1 MPTAPKQKA
10 FPGPI
15 EGEALSLLQ
24 DDLLPGFLAGRRWY
38 AAKDAGIPGVRIVDA
53 LPLPLA
59 SGSAQLC
66 LLRVEPPG
74 REPQLY
80 QLPLVLDRSGRTD
93 PDDPFTIAG
102 PDELP
107 WAGSLRDGYG
117 DEEVVRALLDSI
129 RKGGTQKDGTQS
141 GGLRFGRSRAF
152 ADFETA
158 LDSGAPLRWAGVE
171 QSNTSIRVGDTAI
184 LKGLR
189 KLEPGIHPELE
200 VSRFLTEV
208 ANFRNTPPLLGW
220 VERSGDGQTAALCVL
235 QALIPDCEDAWS
247 HVTGRL
253 VERVRRFDDQA
264 DDIALMAFMR
274 RLGRRTAEL
283 HRALATPSDDA
294 AFTPEPVTADH
305 LSDWAEGV
313 RALARRVLG
322 QLRDALPTLDEA
334 IAVYGASLTRSEET
348 VMQQIAALTPA
359 SADLCAMRLHGDY
372 HLGQV
377 LAAKDD
383 VYIVDF
389 EGEPMR
395 PLAERRAKHCIL
407 RDVAGMLRSVAY
419 AAATARNA
427 LPDDLDETARSAR
440 ESWLAWWE
448 GEASSAFVAGYRE
461 GIGDCPGYPGDPNI
475 ASQLLKLFLLEK
487 AFYEIGY
494 ELANRPDWVAIPLAG
509 VIGILGADAGPDVAD
524 RVSGPVGQASPGG
537 TRTGTARAH
546 AMPFGAQVLPDG
558 SVRFALWAP
567 SAEHVTLRLEDTQGI
582 LPMGRRGDG
591 WFEWTTA
598 QAQPGT
604 RYLFE
609 LENGAKVPDPASRH
623 QPEDVHGPSEVIDPT
638 TFRWTD
644 EGWAGRPW
652 HETVLYELHVGTFTP
667 DGTFRAAI
675 DRLDYLVELGV
686 TAIELMPVA
695 DFPGN
700 RNWGYDGVLPFAPD
714 AAYGRPEDLKA
725 LIDAAH
731 AKGLMVFLDVVYN
744 HFGPEGNYLNAYAG
758 AFFTDRHKT
767 PWGDAINVDGP
778 RNATV
783 RDYFIHNTL
792 YWIEEFHMDGLR
804 FDAVHAI
811 IDDSDRLFLQE
822 LAERVHDLVR
832 GKRLVHL
839 VLEND
844 ENEAHLLDRHP
855 EGDPRWHTAQWNDD
869 LHHCLHSMASGEA
882 SGYYADYAGDAV
894 KLARALAEGFAFQG
908 HASSY
913 RGGGARGEPSAH
925 LPTTAFVNFIQN
937 HDQIGNRAFGDRITR
952 VAKPKAVRAA
962 AALTLLGPGIPMLFM
977 GEEWASDQPF
987 PFFCD
992 FGDELAEAV
1001 RNGRREE
1008 FAKFPE
1014 FHDPAVR
1021 DRIPDPT
1028 GMATYLSAKLDWEN
1042 RDKPGHAEW
1051 LDWYRRILAL
1061 RRTEIAPRL
1070 EGAPGGAATHEVI
1083 GGRGVR
1089 VCWRL
1094 GDGSR
1099 LHLRAN
1105 LSDTHVPGMSD
1116 PPGRVLWTEGEG
1128 IRDGALGAWSVVWS
1142 IEETTTLDRL
1152 AERMGV
1158 ETSYT
1163 NAAGET
1169 VRASEDTVRALLKV
1183 MEVDAPDEDAATRAL
1198 SDLDRAELSRPLPP
1212 VVVQRIDRPTF
1223 TVPVTLPEGSGEL
1236 RWTLALESGEVRTHA
1251 ALFGDLPLIRKAM
1264 LDGRCVEVRRLGLG
1278 DAPAPGYHRLLLESD
1293 GLRAETT
1300 VIAAPDRCHLP
1311 VPLQMGERIWGLSVQ
1326 LFSLRCAGD
1335 WGIGDFGDL
1344 ISVADMAAARG
1355 AGIVGLNPLH
1365 ALFLDQPEQAS
1376 PYSPASRLFLNPLY
1390 IDVMAVPELM
1400 ACEEARA
1407 RVASEDF
1414 TKAVQA
1420 ADAAPLVDYAA
1431 VAALKLPILERL
1443 FAQFQEHSGADRW
1456 TAFSAYRVEMGEAL
1470 ERFCTFQALREH
1482 FAEVGK
1488 PDWRRW
1494 PAEFRDPA
1502 SDAVRRFTEEHRER
1516 IDFFVWLQWVAD
1528 AQLKAATERTRE
1540 RGMAVGFYRDLAVGA
1555 DSAGAETWAAP
1566 HVVVSAAHVGA
1577 PPDLFNP
1584 AGQDWGLPPFHPHA
1598 LREEGYARFIE
1609 LVRANMRHSGA
1620 LRIDHAMALQH
1631 VYWIPEGHPP
1641 SEGAYVAY
1649 PMDDLLGI
1657 LALESQRNRCL
1668 VVGEDLGTV
1677 PEGFRERM
1685 EEAGVL
1691 SYRVVFFEW
1700 TADGGFVGPDDY
1712 PYMALATVGS
1722 HDLATLRGWWEG
1734 HDIEL
1739 KEQKGLYPAE
1749 GEADRQRDR
1758 RRTER
1763 SRLLEAL
1770 TAANLPLPAS
1780 FGADSPYE
1788 DSLSHAVHAFLART
1802 NSTIAIAQLDDLTAE
1817 REQVNLPGTVDQYP
1831 NWRRKLGLSL
1841 EELADSREAGA
1852 IATILAAAR
1861 PAAVA
1866 ANSPS
1871 PLRGEGRGEGDSL
1884 SPPGRGLG

>member
-1 MPTAPKQKA
+1 LSTAPKPNA

-24 DDLLPGFLAGRRWY
+24 NDLLPNYLTSRRWY
-38 AAKDAGIPGVRIVDA
+38 AAKDAGTPRVRIVDA

-80 QLPLVLDRSGRTD
+80 QLPLVLDRSGRAD
-93 PDDPFTIAG
+93 PKDPFTIAG

-117 DEEVVRALLDSI
+117 DEEVVRALLEGI
-129 RKGGTQKDGTQS
+129 RKGAGDT
-141 GGLRFGRSRAF
+141 GGLTFRRSRAF
-152 ADFETA
+152 TGLADA
-158 LDSGAPLRWAGVE
+158 LGEGVPLRWTGVE
-171 QSNTSIRVGDTAI
+171 QSNTSIKIGDTAI

-189 KLEPGIHPELE
+189 KLETGIHPELE
-200 VSRFLTEV
+200 VGRFLTEV
-208 ANFRNTPPLLGW
+208 AGFRNTPPLLGW
-220 VERSGDGQTAALCVL
+220 VGRSGNGETAALCIL
-235 QALIPDCEDAWS
+235 QGLVPDCEDSWS
-247 HVTGRL
+247 HVTARL
-253 VERVRRFDDQA
+253 SARVELFDDRSD

-274 RLGRRTAEL
+274 RLGRRTAEM

-294 AFTPEPVTADH
+294 AFTPEPVTPDM
-305 LSDWAEGV
+305 LTDWADGV
-313 RALARRVLG
+313 RRLARRVLD
-322 QLRDALPTLDEA
+322 QLREA
-334 IAVYGASLTRSEET
+334 APGLEAGIGAYAASLADSEGT
-348 VMQQIAALTPA
+348 VMRQIDALTPA
-359 SADLCAMRLHGDY
+359 NADFCAMRLHGDY

-383 VYIVDF
+383 VFIVDF

-407 RDVAGMLRSVAY
+407 RDVAGMLRSIAY
-419 AAATARNA
+419 AAAAARDS
-427 LPDDLDETARSAR
+427 LPDGLDETARSAR

-448 GEASSAFVAGYRE
+448 GEASSCFVSGYRE
-461 GIGDCPGYPGDPNI
+461 AIGDCPGYPGDP
-475 ASQLLKLFLLEK
+475 AVAAQLLKLFLLEK

-494 ELANRPDWVAIPLAG
+494 ELANRPGWVGIPLAG
-509 VIGILGADAGPDVAD
+509 VIGILEADAGPDVAD
-524 RVSGPVGQASPGG
+524 RVSGPVGQSAPGA
-537 TRTGTARAH
+537 TRIGEARAH

-567 SAEHVTLRLEDTQGI
+567 SAEQVSLWLDDTQAL
-582 LPMGRRGDG
+582 LPMVRRRDG

-609 LENGAKVPDPASRH
+609 LPNGNRVPDPASRH

-638 TFRWTD
+638 VYPWKDEAWT
-644 EGWAGRPW
+644 GRPW

-667 DGTFRAAI
+667 DGTFLAAI
-675 DRLDYLVELGV
+675 DKLDELVELGV

-695 DFPGN
+695 DFPGA

-725 LIDAAH
+725 LVDAAH

-744 HFGPEGNYLNAYAG
+744 HFGPEGNYLNAYAS

-778 RNATV
+778 RNANV

-811 IDDSDRLFLQE
+811 LDDSDKLFLQE
-822 LAERVHDLVR
+822 LAERVHDMVR
-832 GKRLVHL
+832 GKRHVHL

-844 ENEAHLLDRHP
+844 ENEAHLLERHP

-869 LHHCLHSMASGEA
+869 LHHSLHAAASGEA

-925 LPTTAFVNFIQN
+925 LPPTAFVNFIQN
-937 HDQIGNRAFGDRITR
+937 HDQIGNRAFGDRITQFS
-952 VAKPKAVRAA
+952 KPEAVRAA
-962 AALTLLGPGIPMLFM
+962 ASLYLLGPGIPMLFM
-977 GEEWASDQPF
+977 GEEWASARPF

-1001 RNGRREE
+1001 RKGRREE

-1014 FHDPAVR
+1014 FQDPKVR

-1028 GMATYLSAKLDWEN
+1028 GTATFLSAKLDWEN
-1042 RDKPGHAEW
+1042 RNTGRHGEW
-1051 LDWYRRILAL
+1051 LDWYRRILAV
-1061 RRTEIAPRL
+1061 RRQEIVPRL
-1070 EGAPGGAATHEVI
+1070 ENAPGGAGSHEVI

-1099 LHLRAN
+1099 LHLHAN
-1105 LSDTHVPGMSD
+1105 LSDTPLPGVND
-1116 PPGRVLWTEGEG
+1116 TPGRTLWTEGEG
-1128 IRDGALGAWSVVWS
+1128 VRDGAMAPWSVVWS
-1142 IEETTTLDRL
+1142 IEETTLLDRL
-1152 AERMGV
+1152 AERMGI

-1169 VRASEDTVRALLKV
+1169 VRASEDTIRALLAA
-1183 MEVDAPDEDAATRAL
+1183 MEIDAPDEKAAAKAL
-1198 SDLDRAELSRPLPP
+1198 ADLDRAELSRPLPP
-1212 VVVQRIDRPTF
+1212 VVVQRIDHPPF
-1223 TVPVTLPEGSGEL
+1223 TVAVTLPEGTGEL
-1236 RWTLALESGEVRTHA
+1236 RWTLALEDGGSRSDA
-1251 ALFGDLPLIRKAM
+1251 ANFGDLPLIRRAA
-1264 LDGRCVEVRRLGLG
+1264 LDGRTVEVRRLDLG
-1278 DAPAPGYHRLLLESD
+1278 EAPAPGYHRLLVEAD
-1293 GLRAETT
+1293 GMRAETT
-1300 VIAAPDRCHLP
+1300 VIAAPDQCHLP
-1311 VPLQMGERIWGLSVQ
+1311 TPIQMGERIWGLSAQ
-1326 LFSLRCAGD
+1326 LFSVRCAGD

-1344 ISVADMAAARG
+1344 VSLAEMAAARG

-1365 ALFLDQPEQAS
+1365 ALFLDSPAQCS

-1400 ACEEARA
+1400 ACDEARS
-1407 RVASEDF
+1407 RIASDDF
-1414 TKAVQA
+1414 TKAAQA
-1420 ADAAPLVDYAA
+1420 AEAAPLVDYAA
-1431 VAALKLPILERL
+1431 VAALKLPVLEIL
-1443 FAQFQEHSGADRW
+1443 FSHFQEHGSAERW
-1456 TAFSAYRVEMGEAL
+1456 TALTAFRAEMGEAL

-1482 FAEVGK
+1482 FVEVGK
-1488 PDWRRW
+1488 HDWRQW
-1494 PAEFRDPA
+1494 PKEFRDA
-1502 SDAVRRFTEEHRER
+1502 GSQAVRRFAEEHRDR
-1516 IDFFVWLQWVAD
+1516 VDFFVWLQWLAD
-1528 AQLKAATERTRE
+1528 GQLRAAAERARD

-1566 HVVVSAAHVGA
+1566 HVVVPTAHVGA

-1598 LREEGYARFIE
+1598 LRDDGYARFIE
-1609 LVRANMRHSGA
+1609 LLRANMRHAGA
-1620 LRIDHAMALQH
+1620 IRIDHAMALQH
-1631 VYWIPEGHPP
+1631 VYWIPEGHPA

-1677 PEGFRERM
+1677 PVGFRERM
-1685 EEAGVL
+1685 AEAGIL
-1691 SYRVVFFEW
+1691 SYRVMFFEW
-1700 TADGGFVGPDDY
+1700 TEDGGFVGPDDY
-1712 PYMALATVGS
+1712 PYLALATVGS

-1734 HDIEL
+1734 HDIDL
-1739 KEQKGLYPAE
+1739 KEEKGLYPAE
-1749 GEADRQRDR
+1749 GEAQRQRDR
-1758 RRTER
+1758 RRDER

-1780 FGADSPYE
+1780 FGPDSPYS
-1788 DSLSHAVHAFLART
+1788 DALGHAVHAFLART
-1802 NSTIAIAQLDDLTAE
+1802 NAAISMVQLDDLTTE
-1817 REQVNLPGTVDQYP
+1817 LEQVNLPGTVDQYP
-1831 NWRRKLGLSL
+1831 NWRRKLSLSL
-1841 EELADSREAGA
+1841 EDIADSPEAGV
-1852 IATILAAAR
+1852 IGTILAAAR
-1861 PAAVA
+1861 PAAIQ
-1866 ANSPS
+1866 SPS
-1871 PLRGEGRGEGDSL
+1871 P
-1884 SPPGRGLG
+1884 

>member
-1 MPTAPKQKA
+1 MPTAPKPNA

-24 DDLLPGFLAGRRWY
+24 DDLLPAFLTGRRWY
-38 AAKDAGIPGVRIVDA
+38 AAKDAGTPRVRIVDA

-59 SGSAQLC
+59 SGAAQLC

-80 QLPLVLDRSGRTD
+80 QLPLVLDRSGESKA
-93 PDDPFTIAG
+93 DDPFNIAG
-102 PDELP
+102 PDDLP

-117 DEEVVRALLDSI
+117 DEEVVRALLDGI
-129 RKGGTQKDGTQS
+129 RKGSTSTNDGT
-141 GGLRFGRSRAF
+141 GGLSFGRSRAF
-152 ADFETA
+152 AEVEGA
-158 LDSGAPLRWAGVE
+158 LGADTPLRWTGVE
-171 QSNTSIRVGDTAI
+171 QSNTSIRVGDKAI

-189 KLEPGIHPELE
+189 KLETGVHPELE
-200 VSRFLTEV
+200 VGRFLTEV
-208 ANFRNTPPLLGW
+208 AGFRNTPPLLGW
-220 VERSGDGQTAALCVL
+220 VERTGDGGTAALCIL
-235 QALIPDCEDAWS
+235 QGLVPDCEDAWS
-247 HVTGRL
+247 HVTTRL
-253 VERVRRFDDQA
+253 NARMARFDDEKA
-264 DDIALMAFMR
+264 DDVALMAFMR
-274 RLGRRTAEL
+274 RLGRRTAEM
-283 HRALATPSDDA
+283 HRALATPGGDA
-294 AFTPEPVTADH
+294 AFTPEPVTPDT
-305 LSDWAEGV
+305 LSDWADGV
-313 RALARRVLG
+313 RRLARRVLA
-322 QLRDALPTLDEA
+322 QLRAATPGLEESIIPYA
-334 IAVYGASLTRSEET
+334 ASLADSEAT
-348 VMQQIAALTPA
+348 VMSQIEALTPT
-359 SADLCAMRLHGDY
+359 SAGFHAMRLHGDY

-377 LAAKDD
+377 LAGKDD
-383 VYIVDF
+383 VFIVDF

-395 PLAERRAKHCIL
+395 PLAERRAKHSIL
-407 RDVAGMLRSVAY
+407 RDVAGMLRSIAY
-419 AAATARNA
+419 AAASARDA
-427 LPDDLDETARSAR
+427 LPADLDETARGAR

-448 GEASSAFVAGYRE
+448 GEASSCFVSGYRE
-461 GIGDCPGYPGDPNI
+461 AIEDCPGYPADPTV

-494 ELANRPDWVAIPLAG
+494 ELANRPNWVAIPLAG
-509 VIGILGADAGPDVAD
+509 VIGILGADAGPEVAD
-524 RVSGPVGQASPGG
+524 HVSGPPGDMIGQAAPGA
-537 TRTGTARAH
+537 TRIGEARAH
-546 AMPFGAQVLPDG
+546 AMPFGAQVQPDG

-567 SAEHVTLRLEDTQGI
+567 SAEQVSLWLEDTQAL
-582 LPMGRRGDG
+582 LPMVRRGDG

-598 QAQPGT
+598 QAQPGS
-604 RYLFE
+604 RYLFD
-609 LENGAKVPDPASRH
+609 LGAGGGGGTRVPDPASRH

-638 TFRWTD
+638 VYRWAD
-644 EGWAGRPW
+644 EAWTGRPW

-675 DRLDYLVELGV
+675 DKLDALVDLGI

-695 DFPGN
+695 DFPGT

-725 LIDAAH
+725 LVDAAH

-744 HFGPEGNYLNAYAG
+744 HFGPEGNYLNAYAN

-783 RDYFIHNTL
+783 RDYFIHNSL
-792 YWIEEFHMDGLR
+792 YWIEEFHLDGLR

-811 IDDSDRLFLQE
+811 LDDSDKLFLQE
-822 LAERVHDLVR
+822 LAERLQDAVR
-832 GKRLVHL
+832 GQRHVHL

-844 ENEAHLLDRHP
+844 ENESHLLERHP

-869 LHHCLHSMASGEA
+869 LHHCLHAGASGES
-882 SGYYADYAGDAV
+882 SGYYADYANDPV

-925 LPTTAFVNFIQN
+925 LPPTAFVNFIQN
-937 HDQIGNRAFGDRITR
+937 HDQIGNRAFGDRIT
-952 VAKPKAVRAA
+952 AFSKPEAVRAA
-962 AALTLLGPGIPMLFM
+962 SSLFLLGPGIPMLFM
-977 GEEWASDQPF
+977 GEEWASARPF

-1001 RNGRREE
+1001 RKGRREE

-1014 FHDPAVR
+1014 FQDPAMR

-1028 GMATYLSAKLDWEN
+1028 GQSTFLSAKLDWEN
-1042 RDKPGHAEW
+1042 RDQGTHGEW

-1061 RRTEIAPRL
+1061 RREEIVPRL

-1083 GGRGVR
+1083 GGRAVR

-1105 LSDTHVPGMSD
+1105 LSDEPVPGVSD
-1116 PPGRVLWTEGEG
+1116 APGRVLWTEGPG
-1128 IRDGALGAWSVVWS
+1128 RGDVIRDGTLGPWSVVWS

-1152 AERMGV
+1152 AERMGI
-1158 ETSYT
+1158 ETDYS

-1169 VRASEDTVRALLKV
+1169 VRASEDTVRALLTA
-1183 MEVDAPDEDAATRAL
+1183 MEVDANDPARAL
-1198 SDLDRAELSRPLPP
+1198 AELDRRELSRPLPP
-1212 VVVQRIDRPTF
+1212 VVVQRVDRPPF
-1223 TVPVTLPEGSGEL
+1223 TVTVTLPEGSGEL
-1236 RWTLALESGEVRTHA
+1236 RWTLALEQGKPRSDA
-1251 ALFGDLPLIRKAM
+1251 ANFGDLPLVRKAA
-1264 LDGRCVEVRRLGLG
+1264 LDGRPVEVRRLDLG
-1278 DAPAPGYHRLLLESD
+1278 EAPAPGYHRLLVEAD
-1293 GLRAETT
+1293 GIRAETT
-1300 VIAAPDRCHLP
+1300 VIAAPGQCHLP
-1311 VPLQMGERIWGLSVQ
+1311 TPLQMGERIWGLSVQ
-1326 LFSLRCAGD
+1326 LFSVRCAGD

-1344 ISVADMAAARG
+1344 VSVADMAAARG

-1390 IDVMAVPELM
+1390 IDVLAVPELM
-1400 ACEEARA
+1400 ACAEARD
-1407 RVASEDF
+1407 RVASDAF
-1414 TKAVQA
+1414 TKAAQA
-1420 ADAAPLVDYAA
+1420 AEAAPLVDYAA
-1431 VAALKLPILERL
+1431 VAALKLPILETL
-1443 FAQFQEHSGADRW
+1443 FAHFQVHGTTERWSGFA
-1456 TAFSAYRVEMGEAL
+1456 AYRAEMGEAL
-1470 ERFCTFQALREH
+1470 GRFCAFQTMREH
-1482 FAEVGK
+1482 FAEIGN

-1494 PAEFRDPA
+1494 PAEFRDAA
-1502 SDAVRRFTEEHRER
+1502 SDAVRRFVEERRER
-1516 IDFFVWLQWVAD
+1516 VDFFAWLQWLAD
-1528 AQLKAATERTRE
+1528 GQLRMAANRAKE
-1540 RGMAVGFYRDLAVGA
+1540 RGLAVGFYRDLAVGA

-1566 HVVVSAAHVGA
+1566 HVVVASAHVGA

-1598 LREEGYARFIE
+1598 LREDGYARFIE
-1609 LVRANMRHSGA
+1609 LVRANMRHAGA
-1620 LRIDHAMALQH
+1620 IRIDHAMALQH

-1677 PEGFRERM
+1677 PDGFRERM
-1685 EEAGVL
+1685 EEAGIL

-1700 TADGGFVGPDDY
+1700 TEDGGQPSGFRGPDDY
-1712 PYMALATVGS
+1712 PYLALATVGS

-1734 HDIEL
+1734 HDIDL
-1739 KEQKGLYPAE
+1739 KEDKGLYPAE
-1749 GEADRQRDR
+1749 GEAQRQRDR
-1758 RRTER
+1758 RRAER
-1763 SRLLEAL
+1763 SSLLDAL
-1770 TAANLPLPAS
+1770 AAAYLPMPAS
-1780 FGADSPYE
+1780 FGPDSPYTE
-1788 DSLSHAVHAFLART
+1788 SLGHAVHAFLART
-1802 NSTIAIAQLDDLTAE
+1802 NSAISMVQLDDMTAE

-1831 NWRRKLGLSL
+1831 NWRRKLGLAL
-1841 EELADSREAGA
+1841 EDIADCPQAGA
-1852 IATILAAAR
+1852 IATIMAAAR
-1861 PAAVA
+1861 PAAVVDGK
-1866 ANSPS
+1866 
-1871 PLRGEGRGEGDSL
+1871 RRE
-1884 SPPGRGLG
+1884 